1 MRADWCSRR
10 SASVSGTRNVICCC
24 STPTFAAAAR
34 IASTDVAVGFVLFV
48 FFIGTFRFLV
58 LLFPAA
64 ARKIPV
70 AAVGE
75 YQTTGSERCVLERA
89 PRFVACRATAPGKE
103 RLRSPSES
111 SVVRENVVGRRRLLL
126 IVVQRSQ
133 RGKRAGLRQ
142 SNSVSRLSFPLDFL
156 SSSVS
161 LSDLCGKKPDRRKA
175 A

>member
-24 STPTFAAAAR
+24 STPTCAAAAR
-34 IASTDVAVGFVLFV
+34 ISSTDVAVGFVLFV

-75 YQTTGSERCVLERA
+75 YQTTGSETCVLERA

-103 RLRSPSES
+103 RLRSGWQNERYSL
-111 SVVRENVVGRRRLLL
+111 VRSHRE
-126 IVVQRSQ
+126 QEQ
-133 RGKRAGLRQ
+133 EAGIRWGALCPARQ
-142 SNSVSRLSFPLDFL
+142 SRNQPS
-156 SSSVS
+156 
-161 LSDLCGKKPDRRKA
+161 A
-175 A
+175 